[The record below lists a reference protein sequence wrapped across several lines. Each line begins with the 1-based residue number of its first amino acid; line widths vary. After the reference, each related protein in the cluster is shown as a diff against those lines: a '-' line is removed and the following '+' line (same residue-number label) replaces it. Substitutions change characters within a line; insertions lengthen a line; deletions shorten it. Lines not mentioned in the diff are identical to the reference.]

1 MYGFV
6 TKALESLVGKGLL
19 SKEKLESFNLPTY
32 GPSVDEVKEIVTKS
46 HMFDLDHIKLFE
58 ANWDPYDDSEGD
70 VVLDGANSSLNIS
83 NLIRS
88 VLESLIASHFRGN
101 ILDALFQEF
110 RSLVAQHLKRQK
122 TKFALIVMSLKK
134 IY

>member
-1 MYGFV
+1 
-6 TKALESLVGKGLL
+6 
-19 SKEKLESFNLPTY
+19 
-32 GPSVDEVKEIVTKS
+32 
-46 HMFDLDHIKLFE
+46 MFDLDHIKLFE

-88 VLESLIASHFRGN
+88 VLESLIASHFGGN

-110 RSLVAQHLKRQK
+110 RSLVAQHLKREK